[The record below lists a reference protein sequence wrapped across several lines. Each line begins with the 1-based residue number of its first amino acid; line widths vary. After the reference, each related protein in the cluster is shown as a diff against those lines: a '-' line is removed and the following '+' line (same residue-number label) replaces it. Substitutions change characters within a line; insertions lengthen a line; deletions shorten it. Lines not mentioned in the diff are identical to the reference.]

1 MPAMN
6 SWFDGLLDWITAHPV
21 AAGAVVLLIALFD
34 ALILVGAI
42 VPALPLLIGVGV
54 LIGLGELS
62 GPYAVACAALGA
74 LIGDAVSF
82 WVGRRWGNQLR
93 GHWPFS
99 RYPQLLERGER
110 MFRRNS
116 LKAIFVARYVG
127 PIRPF
132 VPAVAGMLHM
142 PLRRYLPAS
151 AAAALSWAVLFLL
164 PGWAL
169 GQAYDA
175 VAAVAG
181 RLLIV
186 LALLVLVLGLI
197 WAGVLYS
204 YRWSAAHAD
213 ALLARTLA
221 WSRAHPVLGR
231 YSVALFDPNRRE
243 TVPLA
248 LLAVVL
254 LVLAWVLFGFLV
266 LVLGHGRPLALDL
279 WLFEL
284 MHSLRNPLADRPL
297 AALAAI
303 GDAQV
308 LTPPAL
314 AVLGYLAWR
323 RRWLAAGHWLAAIA
337 FGLALTAWL
346 GAVVDIPKPPAVASG
361 FGFPSIAV
369 TMTTII
375 FGFFAVLI
383 ARELPGRDRAWPYLV
398 AGAVVAVI
406 GFARLYLGA
415 HWLSDVVGGTLLGV
429 VWLLILGVAY
439 RRRSARSMWVK
450 PLGWI
455 FYGVFALAALWHGPR
470 AVDRT
475 LAQFQTP
482 MPSTSRPLEAWWN
495 QTWRLLPATRNEFD
509 DKQRWPLDVQLAGPL
524 QPLVR
529 RLQADGWRLQPQAG
543 WERALRLLDTDV
555 SPQQHP
561 VLPATLDARA
571 ESLLML
577 KPGPRPDQQYALR
590 LWATPLLL
598 QPEQTPLWIGSA
610 QILRHQSVF
619 GLLGIWR
626 PLADA
631 DASLTVVRAAVRDLP
646 QALSPHPA
654 TGLPVLRLR
663 TDPGVLA
670 PEPQPATPTNRPPAP
685 AQ

>member
-1 MPAMN
+1 MD

-21 AAGAVVLLIALFD
+21 AAGAVVFLIALSD
-34 ALILVGAI
+34 SLILVGAI

-54 LIGLGELS
+54 MIGLGELS
-62 GPYAVACAALGA
+62 GPYAVVCAALGA
-74 LIGDAVSF
+74 FIGDGVSF
-82 WVGRRWGNQLR
+82 WVGRRWGTQLR

-99 RYPQLLERGER
+99 KYPQLLERGER
-110 MFRRNS
+110 LFRRNS

-132 VPAVAGMLHM
+132 VPAVAGMAHM

-151 AAAALSWAVLFLL
+151 AAAGLSWAVVFLL

-181 RLLIV
+181 RLAV
-186 LALLVLVLGLI
+186 VVALLLVMLALI
-197 WAGVLYS
+197 WAVVLYS
-204 YRWSAAHAD
+204 YRWFAAHAD
-213 ALLARTLA
+213 ALLARGLT

-231 YSVALFDPNRRE
+231 YSAAVFDPRRRE
-243 TVPLA
+243 TVS
-248 LLAVVL
+248 LAVLAVAL
-254 LVLAWVLFGFLV
+254 LVLAWVLFGFMALV
-266 LVLGHGRPLALDL
+266 VGHGKPLALDL

-303 GDAQV
+303 GDADV
-308 LTPPAL
+308 LAPAAL

-346 GAVVDIPKPPAVASG
+346 GAVIDIPKPHTVASG

-383 ARELPGRDRAWPYLV
+383 SRELPGRDRVWPYLV
-398 AGAVVAVI
+398 AGVVVTII
-406 GFARLYLGA
+406 GFARVYLGA

-439 RRRSARSMWVK
+439 RRRTTRSMWVK
-450 PLGWI
+450 PLAWI
-455 FYGVFALAALWHGPR
+455 FYGVFTLAAFWHGPR
-470 AVDRT
+470 AVDRMLSRFEAPVVT
-475 LAQFQTP
+475 A
-482 MPSTSRPLEAWWN
+482 SRPLDAWW
-495 QTWRLLPATRNEFD
+495 TDAWGVLPATRNEFD
-509 DKQRWPLDVQLAGPL
+509 DEQRWPLDVQLAGPL

-529 RLQADGWRLQPQAG
+529 RLEADGWHLQPQAG
-543 WERALRLLDTDV
+543 WERALQLLDAGV
-555 SPQQHP
+555 SPQEHP
-561 VLPATLDARA
+561 VLPATLDTRA

-577 KPGPRPDQQYALR
+577 KPGLRPDQQYALR

-598 QPEQTPLWIGSA
+598 QPGQTPLWIGGA
-610 QILRHQSVF
+610 QTLRHQTVF
-619 GLLGIWR
+619 GLIGIWR
-626 PLADA
+626 PLPEA
-631 DASLTVVRAAVRDLP
+631 DASLDVVAASLRDLP
-646 QALSPHPA
+646 QAVGPHPA

-663 TDPGVLA
+663 TDEAALM
-670 PEPQPATPTNRPPAP
+670 PEPQSP
-685 AQ
+685 